1 MVIHWKSKGC
11 NIQVLYEVFER
22 CWSNFMINLE
32 DYNYEG
38 SIYCRALAL
47 VLSSLP
53 IAKLIKLAIKFP
65 FMQMIGYGNIIYI
78 DVITFFFFFLIFV
91 MVNHCKLDF
100 THPKEN

>member
-53 IAKLIKLAIKFP
+53 IAKLIKLAIKFT
-65 FMQMIGYGNIIYI
+65 FMQNGYGNIIYI
-78 DVITFFFFFLIFV
+78 DVFLFLIFV

>member
-1 MVIHWKSKGC
+1 
-11 NIQVLYEVFER
+11 
-22 CWSNFMINLE
+22 MINLE
-32 DYNYEG
+32 DYNCEG

-53 IAKLIKLAIKFP
+53 IAKLIKLAIKFT
-65 FMQMIGYGNIIYI
+65 FMQNGYGNIIYI
-78 DVITFFFFFLIFV
+78 DVFLFLIFV

>member
-22 CWSNFMINLE
+22 CRSNFMINLE
-32 DYNYEG
+32 DYNCEG

-53 IAKLIKLAIKFP
+53 IAKLIKLAIKFT
-65 FMQMIGYGNIIYI
+65 FMQNGYGNIIYI
-78 DVITFFFFFLIFV
+78 DVFLFLIFV